1 MLVHILL
8 RVRFLRLVLVLLGW
22 AVGSVGGLGWAMPA
36 SRSPTAITGRWLCS
50 TCTGAERAARC
61 RSGENSVPNL
71 GRFGTE
77 ALSGLRGSKGRPP
90 IEWDN
95 AIRDRSAVPFPT
107 TFLKIARS
115 LFLQGPAYATRTCRF
130 RSLSLSFLFSLTF
143 IWKVISSS
151 EGIVN
156 FCQTLIR
163 LLGFLDG
170 RGILKE
176 KFSTAIGLNKWRRK
190 I

>member
-115 LFLQGPAYATRTCRF
+115 LFLQGPAYATRTWRF

-143 IWKVISSS
+143 IWKVISSL

-156 FCQTLIR
+156 FCETLIR